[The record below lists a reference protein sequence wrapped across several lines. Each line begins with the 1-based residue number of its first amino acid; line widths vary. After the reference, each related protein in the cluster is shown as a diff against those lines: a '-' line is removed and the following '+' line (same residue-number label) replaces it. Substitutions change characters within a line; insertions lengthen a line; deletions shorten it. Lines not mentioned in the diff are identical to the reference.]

1 MHSGSIQPV
10 QWWRL
15 WDPIQPVASPQYNII
30 EQSPNWHIVSKDN
43 LHYLMELWMVDM
55 LALLYK
61 ANVSRLA
68 TALQWREL
76 WWVWKGCQPEHAIE
90 VVRTRQGTFYME
102 QQANRNGRG
111 SGSESSW
118 LAEVHH
124 VLRAFS
130 VVDRAEM
137 GTWWMGWNS
146 KLSFIV
152 WVSIQNGDSWVGI
165 ECIGCIKR

>member
-43 LHYLMELWMVDM
+43 LHCLMELWMVDM

-90 VVRTRQGTFYME
+90 VVGTRQGTFYME
-102 QQANRNGRG
+102 EQANRRWKRQWIRVLLISWSASCAESVFSGRSCWDGNLVNGL
-111 SGSESSW
+111 E
-118 LAEVHH
+118 
-124 VLRAFS
+124 
-130 VVDRAEM
+130 
-137 GTWWMGWNS
+137 
-146 KLSFIV
+146 
-152 WVSIQNGDSWVGI
+152 
-165 ECIGCIKR
+165 